1 MNRDLLIKIMRENL
15 EINKI
20 YSRQELDDLIRRNID
35 ISINITALT
44 YNRWNEGMND
54 TLCLFEYVGRAMY
67 KFIDTEEISKFT
79 GQVCH
84 FPQGE
89 GKEYLI
95 GNFINGEMNYL
106 NGAKNF
112 KEWKKT
118 KDFGVRIIGEGTRF
132 EVIKDKAT
140 FKFYISDGNS
150 KDFKEGYGPLSISSP
165 LGKEFIGKKE
175 KDEIIFNRSN
185 YLINKII

>member
-1 MNRDLLIKIMRENL
+1 MKSNEIISLLREKLITNQ
-15 EINKI
+15 I
-20 YSRQELDDLIRRNID
+20 YSRIELDDLIQKNIG

-44 YNRWNEGMND
+44 YNRWNDGMND
-54 TLCLFEYVGRAMY
+54 TLCLFEYVDRAQY
-67 KFIDTEEISKFT
+67 RFIDSEDISKFT
-79 GQVCH
+79 GQVLH

-106 NGAKNF
+106 NGALNF

-118 KDFGVRIIGEGTRF
+118 KDIGIRIIGEGTKF
-132 EVIKDKAT
+132 EVEKEGQF
-140 FKFYISDGNS
+140 FKFYISDGITKEFN
-150 KDFKEGYGPLSISSP
+150 EGYGPISINSV

-175 KDEIIFNRSN
+175 NDKIIFNGSK
-185 YLINKII
+185 YLIKKII

>member
-1 MNRDLLIKIMRENL
+1 MSKDLLVKLMRENL

-67 KFIDTEEISKFT
+67 KFIDTEDISKFN

-118 KDFGVRIIGEGTRF
+118 KDIGIRIISEGTKF
-132 EVIKDKAT
+132 QVLKDLTT
-140 FKFYISDGNS
+140 FKFYISDGVVKEF
-150 KDFKEGYGPLSISSP
+150 KDGYGPIGVSSG
-165 LGKEFIGKKE
+165 LGKEFLGKKE
-175 KDEIIFNRSN
+175 GDLIIFNSN
-185 YLINKII
+185 KYLIKKII